1 MRVTMGN
8 RLLRGARAADVA
20 VHGTAAAETCAAA
33 VGSAR
38 TAAAEARTAV
48 ACAAAVEAAR
58 ATAVRAA
65 AAAFAACVVLL
76 GVLALP
82 PAAWADDENLVN
94 PQQRPDSSFIY
105 DTAISALNSADT
117 YYDGQTVQV
126 VGEAVGDVINADVG
140 GSSKWI
146 NLSAEEQGVTYSIAV
161 FMSETAASRIDTL
174 GSYGKVGTTL
184 QVRGTFHLVCPEHDG
199 VTDIHANVV
208 SVVDSGSEHPDAF
221 SFEAFI
227 PGIVAVVA
235 GLVLMG
241 VFYRLRERQR

>member
-8 RLLRGARAADVA
+8 RLLRGARAAAVA
-20 VHGTAAAETCAAA
+20 VHGTAVAETRAA
-33 VGSAR
+33 VAETRVAAVETRTAAAR
-38 TAAAEARTAV
+38 TAAVAGAR
-48 ACAAAVEAAR
+48 AAAV
-58 ATAVRAA
+58 AV
-65 AAAFAACVVLL
+65 FAACVVLL
-76 GVLALP
+76 GMLALP

-146 NLSAEEQGVTYSIAV
+146 NLSAKEQGVTYSIAV

>member
-1 MRVTMGN
+1 MRAMMGN
-8 RLLRGARAADVA
+8 RRLCGARAAAVA
-20 VHGTAAAETCAAA
+20 VHGTAVAETRAAAARAAAAET
-33 VGSAR
+33 R
-38 TAAAEARTAV
+38 
-48 ACAAAVEAAR
+48 AAAVEAAR
-58 ATAVRAA
+58 SAAATAVRAA
-65 AAAFAACVVLL
+65 VAVFAACVVLL
-76 GVLALP
+76 GMLALP

-146 NLSAEEQGVTYSIAV
+146 NLSAKEQGVTYSIAV

>member
-1 MRVTMGN
+1 MRATMGN
-8 RLLRGARAADVA
+8 RRLCGARAADVA
-20 VHGTAAAETCAAA
+20 VHGTAAAETRTAAA
-33 VGSAR
+33 RAAAAETRAAVAR
-38 TAAAEARTAV
+38 TAAVAGAR
-48 ACAAAVEAAR
+48 AAAV
-58 ATAVRAA
+58 AV
-65 AAAFAACVVLL
+65 FAACVVLL
-76 GVLALP
+76 GMLALP

-146 NLSAEEQGVTYSIAV
+146 NLSAKEQGVTYSIAV

>member
-1 MRVTMGN
+1 MRVTMEN
-8 RLLRGARAADVA
+8 RWLRGARAAVA
-20 VHGTAAAETCAAA
+20 GARAAAVETHAAAAETRMAAA
-33 VGSAR
+33 AAR
-38 TAAAEARTAV
+38 TAAV
-48 ACAAAVEAAR
+48 
-58 ATAVRAA
+58 
-65 AAAFAACVVLL
+65 AAFAACLVLL
-76 GVLALP
+76 SMLALP
-82 PAAWADDENLVN
+82 PAAWADDENVVN

-161 FMSETAASRIDTL
+161 FMSDTAASRIDTL

-208 SVVDSGSEHPDAF
+208 SVVDSGSERPDAF

>member
-1 MRVTMGN
+1 MRATMGN
-8 RLLRGARAADVA
+8 RRLCGARAAAVA
-20 VHGTAAAETCAAA
+20 VHGTAVAETRTAVAETRVAA
-33 VGSAR
+33 VETRTAAAR
-38 TAAAEARTAV
+38 TAAVAGAR
-48 ACAAAVEAAR
+48 AAAV
-58 ATAVRAA
+58 AV
-65 AAAFAACVVLL
+65 FAACVVLL

-146 NLSAEEQGVTYSIAV
+146 NLSAKEQGVTYSIAV

-221 SFEAFI
+221 SLEAFI

>member
-1 MRVTMGN
+1 MRVTMEN
-8 RLLRGARAADVA
+8 RWLRGARAAVE
-20 VHGTAAAETCAAA
+20 TRAAAAGARAAA
-33 VGSAR
+33 VETR
-38 TAAAEARTAV
+38 AAASKTRMAAAAARTAV
-48 ACAAAVEAAR
+48 AARTAAV
-58 ATAVRAA
+58 
-65 AAAFAACVVLL
+65 AAFAACLVLL
-76 GVLALP
+76 SILALP
-82 PAAWADDENLVN
+82 PAAWADDENVVN

-161 FMSETAASRIDTL
+161 FMSDTAASRIDTL